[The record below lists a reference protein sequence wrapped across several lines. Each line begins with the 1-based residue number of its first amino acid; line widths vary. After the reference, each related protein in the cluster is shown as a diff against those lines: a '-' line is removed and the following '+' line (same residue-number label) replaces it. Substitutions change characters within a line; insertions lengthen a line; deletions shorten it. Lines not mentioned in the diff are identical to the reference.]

1 MMGLLRR
8 SRGIHVNPWNRFPRL
23 ITSIDFLKRERPLR
37 LFRELLPGPD
47 EPAFPRKFDLL
58 IVDEAHNC
66 APSARG
72 RYATDSR
79 RTQALPLPAPHFD
92 PNLSPPPPPLNSNP
106 KPF

>member
-47 EPAFPRKFDLL
+47 EPSYPRKLALL

-66 APSARG
+66 APSGVG
-72 RYATDSR
+72 RYPTDSI
-79 RTQALPLPAPHFD
+79 RTPALPLLVPQFEHQLFLTATPH
-92 PNLSPPPPPLNSNP
+92 
-106 KPF
+106 